1 MPDFDVNP
9 VPPPVF
15 AGRPEAFDADADG
28 GIDEFLEEVPSKPRE
43 GLPPTFRMRHAPHY
57 VEQLMGEAPIQ
68 TVRQIPVH
76 QIAAPAVEDAVVGG
90 LAESVREL
98 GVLQPLLIV
107 RVRDGE
113 YELVAGSHRLA
124 AAKLAGLAKVPCLLI
139 DADDARLPRL
149 REDVRR
155 RASLP
160 PISTAPA
167 NGPGAE
173 HANPPHVLVSAFGE
187 ISASL
192 TFLNKVMPHAGEHG
206 FRGSVSADI
215 LKVETER
222 ASTLAAAVGL
232 LMRMAPASLDDV
244 DCAAEFQSCRPN
256 IDLGGRL
263 KGVSV
268 EWCEAIQLARTVADR
283 EALAAG
289 WAGLLHALLGMARI
303 GERLRVSLQI
313 PRVRPAVILHVSVL
327 GSQLPCDDP
336 ARLLDATW
344 SEHPGGVTAAVMLAA
359 AGQCARL
366 HGGRLTIH
374 PTDDGYAASLV
385 VPQPLS
391 VL

>member
-1 MPDFDVNP
+1 VPDFDVNP
-9 VPPPVF
+9 VTTPVF
-15 AGRPEAFDADADG
+15 PGRSDAFDADAEG
-28 GIDEFLEEVPSKPRE
+28 GIDEFLEEAPAPPRE

-68 TVRQIPVH
+68 TVRQIPVQ
-76 QIAAPAVEDAVVGG
+76 QIAAPAVDEAVVAG
-90 LAESVREL
+90 LADSVREL
-98 GVLQPLLIV
+98 GILQPLLIV

-113 YELVAGSHRLA
+113 YELVAGCHRLA

-160 PISTAPA
+160 PISTAVAEDAAPA
-167 NGPGAE
+167 

-192 TFLNKVMPHAGEHG
+192 SFLNRLMPHAGAPG

-222 ASTLAAAVGL
+222 ASALAAAVGL

-263 KGVSV
+263 KGVQV
-268 EWCEAIQLARTVADR
+268 EWAEAIQITRTVADK
-283 EALAAG
+283 EALATG
-289 WAGLLHALLGMARI
+289 WAGLLHAVLGMARA
-303 GERLRVSLQI
+303 GDRLRVSLQV
-313 PRVRPAVILHVSVL
+313 PRVRPAVILNLAVS
-327 GSQLPCDDP
+327 GSPLCCGDP
-336 ARLLDATW
+336 GRLLDASW
-344 SEHPGGVTAAVMLAA
+344 AEHPGGVTAAVMLAA

-374 PTDDGYAASLV
+374 PTDEGYTASLV
-385 VPQPLS
+385 LPQPLS